1 MRSTSSREEIENS
14 NIEKRIIIMRKKTD
28 PWSPTRFLKRQVSLF
43 LMLECA
49 GIAASYILYRKL
61 NHNPEFRYTL
71 YSSQYSSFNS
81 IVEGYYKLGETLNSE
96 SQIRQLDQELWK
108 KEGKT
113 V

>member
-1 MRSTSSREEIENS
+1 
-14 NIEKRIIIMRKKTD
+14 MRKKTD

-71 YSSQYSSFNS
+71 YSSQYSAFNS